1 MGIEERDAARELF
14 PPMPLLDTTGGPD
27 VVGTQDTV
35 DVLVD
40 AAATIRGYMLAFPT
54 PKLAARMA
62 HQFDKHLT
70 RLFPGPRRFHFLLEG
85 DVPATKRHERQLR
98 SQARHAG
105 LRLRGIDFAAPAL
118 ALAGAPPAL
127 RRAAEALAG
136 PGRAAADVPLREA
149 VAWLVARGAAAVA
162 DAADDGADAALQ
174 KELVHQIMPELE
186 RICLGRALALAGEAT
201 AVAVDDADLPPEGEA
216 KALPYARR
224 LGRPCIFVGNDTD
237 VFIIALLQVPR
248 FADHPPVYYHDI
260 ARTRMQKHPYMVD
273 LVGCVRALPAGGA
286 APADRALALL
296 LCGNDY
302 VPSPD
307 GTRMTL
313 CRLARKRTRTPD
325 TYDAAYQL
333 VAATAGDA
341 GRITD
346 LVATR
351 FDAKAAYER
360 PHVEEYVKRAL
371 VATRYYAAAS
381 AAEVPPPDVWTA
393 HGWRG
398 AGVANVVANM
408 N

>member
-62 HQFDKHLT
+62 HQLDKHLT

-98 SQARHAG
+98 SQARH
-105 LRLRGIDFAAPAL
+105 
-118 ALAGAPPAL
+118 
-127 RRAAEALAG
+127 AG

-273 LVGCVRALPAGGA
+273 LVGCVRA
-286 APADRALALL
+286 APADGALALL

-371 VATRYYAAAS
+371 VATRYYAAAR